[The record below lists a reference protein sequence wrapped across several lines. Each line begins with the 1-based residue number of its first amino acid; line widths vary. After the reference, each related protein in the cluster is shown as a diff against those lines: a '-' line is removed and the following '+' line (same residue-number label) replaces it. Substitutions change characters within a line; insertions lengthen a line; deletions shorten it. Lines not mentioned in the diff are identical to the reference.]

1 MRQDHDPNIGTV
13 SQSGSLSSEAAT
25 VATEIQEVIG
35 NAAMWTTE
43 ITSTHRY
50 FPDLRE
56 IWVHRRL
63 ALVLA
68 QRNIKVRY
76 MQTLLGSIWI
86 VVQPLLMTG
95 ILTVVFGLILSAP
108 ADGMPYALF
117 AFTGTVV
124 WAGFQRALNDTSV
137 SLANSGNIVLK
148 VYFPRILIPI
158 SAVLTSFFDLIP
170 TYVVLLIT
178 AAILRHASGLSILLS
193 PLFILLAFIMAFA
206 IGLWVTVL
214 DAAFRDVRLVVPSAM
229 QVVFYITPIVYSQ
242 TAVPAGWRAL
252 YHLNPFL
259 GVVVGFRWS
268 VIAGAVPPGIFD
280 LVWSVCFCGLLL
292 GTGLMLFARIE
303 NYAVDRI

>member
-1 MRQDHDPNIGTV
+1 
-13 SQSGSLSSEAAT
+13 
-25 VATEIQEVIG
+25 
-35 NAAMWTTE
+35 MWTTE
-43 ITSTHRY
+43 ITSSHRY

-56 IWVHRRL
+56 IWTHRRL

-76 MQTLLGSIWI
+76 MQTLLGSVWI

-95 ILTVVFGLILSAP
+95 VLTVVFGLILSAP

-124 WAGFQRALNDTSV
+124 WTGFQRALNDTSV

-158 SAVLTSFFDLIP
+158 SAGLTSFFDLIP

-178 AAILRHASGLSILLS
+178 IAISRHVSGFAILLS

-206 IGLWVTVL
+206 VGLWITVL
-214 DAAFRDVRLVVPSAM
+214 DAVFRDVRLVIPSVM

-242 TAVPAGWRAL
+242 TAIPARWRVL
-252 YHLNPFL
+252 YHLNPFV
-259 GVVVGFRWS
+259 GVVTGFRWS
-268 VIAGAVPPGIFD
+268 VIADAVPPSIFD
-280 LVWSVCFCGLLL
+280 LVWSCGFCGVLLV
-292 GTGLMLFARIE
+292 TGLALFARIE
-303 NYAVDRI
+303 NFAVDRI